1 MLYLNEDAV
10 DSQIKTCTKQ
20 AEDPNGV
27 KCPACCKV
35 KLKDKICPLG
45 QARMSPLQK

>member
-10 DSQIKTCTKQ
+10 DSQIKTCIDQ
-20 AEDPNGV
+20 EEDSNGV

>member
-10 DSQIKTCTKQ
+10 NSQIKICTEQ
-20 AEDPNGV
+20 EEDPNGL

-35 KLKDKICPLG
+35 RLKDKICPLG
-45 QARMSPLQK
+45 QARMSPLQE